1 MKGGGGCMSRKIHF
15 YILIFFEVLLA
26 LSMLRSYG
34 LHFEYETLN
43 SVSLLS
49 SQFPQQ
55 LFLVWFVFR
64 LMKDKRKVESIL
76 AVFAFHICQ
85 LATYFIIPAS
95 IFKPWLVSP
104 VLTVI
109 CLIWL
114 VIIIKKT
121 ELPTL
126 LASFKSLSAWQS
138 SVPLLGLGMVAIVWS
153 THYINID
160 LDDLSSLTYIL
171 YPILECASI
180 FLFLTLMTETIQKK
194 LRISSILIAVVS
206 LLELIYGF
214 LVDHIIT
221 DVSLFLLVVSSYLVY
236 LTNGNT
242 STLVETWQQKYGFEV
257 SKESLLVEKRTKPV
271 VEERKIYDYADNPEH
286 KNHDYTNNQKQS
298 NLVPDSIWLWTAF
311 ILALRDLVVNLTSVI
326 YYPIDESNPLAGIGW
341 FMYFIMMTPLII
353 IPTMMLPRA
362 ISTANKN
369 RLYIVA
375 MLFILVARSSIEQ
388 LIVPALILYGV
399 SKIKEE

>member
-1 MKGGGGCMSRKIHF
+1 MSRKICF

-26 LSMLRSYG
+26 LSMLKSYG

-64 LMKDKRKVESIL
+64 LMKDKRKVEGIL

-85 LATYFIIPAS
+85 LVTYFIIPAS

-126 LASFKSLSAWQS
+126 LASFKSPSAWQS
-138 SVPLLGLGMVAIVWS
+138 SVPFIGLGMVAVVWA
-153 THYINID
+153 THYVKITTKDI
-160 LDDLSSLTYIL
+160 SGIFYIL
-171 YPILECASI
+171 YPVLECASI
-180 FLFLTLMTETIQKK
+180 FLFLTLMTEINQKK
-194 LRISSILIAVVS
+194 LRISSILIMVIS

-236 LTNGNT
+236 RTNGNT
-242 STLVETWQQKYGFEV
+242 STLVEKWQQKYGVEV
-257 SKESLLVEKRTKPV
+257 REDDLLVEKKTKPV
-271 VEERKIYDYADNPEH
+271 VEERKIYDYAESQRQLNPQILH
-286 KNHDYTNNQKQS
+286 S
-298 NLVPDSIWLWTAF
+298 PWLWTAF
-311 ILALRDLVVNLTSVI
+311 ILALRDLVVNLISVI
-326 YYPIDESNPLAGIGW
+326 YSPIDKFNPLAGIDW
-341 FMYFIMMTPLII
+341 FMQLILMTPLII
-353 IPTMMLPRA
+353 IPTVMLPRA

-369 RLYIVA
+369 RLYVVA
-375 MLFILVARSSIEQ
+375 GLFIVSYGSIEQ

>member
-1 MKGGGGCMSRKIHF
+1 MFSLRLNERRGGCMSRKIHF

-49 SQFPQQ
+49 SQLPQQ
-55 LFLVWFVFR
+55 AILIWFVFR
-64 LMKDKRKVESIL
+64 FMKDKRKVEGIL

-85 LATYFIIPAS
+85 LVTYFIVPAS
-95 IFKPWLVSP
+95 IFKPWSVSP

-114 VIIIKKT
+114 VIMMKKT
-121 ELPTL
+121 ELPML
-126 LASFKSLSAWQS
+126 LASFKSPSAWQS
-138 SVPLLGLGMVAIVWS
+138 SVPLLGLGMVAVMWA
-153 THYINID
+153 THYVKITTKDI
-160 LDDLSSLTYIL
+160 SGIFYIL
-171 YPILECASI
+171 YPVLECASI
-180 FLFLTLMTETIQKK
+180 FLFLTLMTEINRKK
-194 LRISSILIAVVS
+194 LRISSILIIVIS
-206 LLELIYGF
+206 LLELVYGF

-236 LTNGNT
+236 RTNGNT
-242 STLVETWQQKYGFEV
+242 STLVEKWQQKYGFEV
-257 SKESLLVEKRTKPV
+257 RKDNLLVEKKTKPV
-271 VEERKIYDYADNPEH
+271 IEKRKIYDYAESQRQLNPLSLH
-286 KNHDYTNNQKQS
+286 S
-298 NLVPDSIWLWTAF
+298 PWLWTAF
-311 ILALRDLVVNLTSVI
+311 ILALRNLVINLTSVF
-326 YYPIDESNPLAGIGW
+326 YYPTNDPNPLAGLDW
-341 FMYFIMMTPLII
+341 FIQLILMTPLII

-369 RLYIVA
+369 RLYVVA
-375 MLFILVARSSIEQ
+375 GLFIVSYGSIEQ

>member
-1 MKGGGGCMSRKIHF
+1 MSRKTWY

-43 SVSLLS
+43 SVSVLS
-49 SQFPQQ
+49 SQLPQQ
-55 LFLVWFVFR
+55 VVLVWFVFR
-64 LMKDKRKVESIL
+64 LMKDKRKVEGIL

-85 LATYFIIPAS
+85 LVTYFIVPAS

-114 VIIIKKT
+114 VIMIKKT

-126 LASFKSLSAWQS
+126 LATFKSPSAWQS
-138 SVPLLGLGMVAIVWS
+138 SVPLLGLGMVAVVWS

-180 FLFLTLMTETIQKK
+180 FLLLILMTEENQKK
-194 LRISSILIAVVS
+194 LRISSILLIVIS
-206 LLELIYGF
+206 LLELFYGF

-236 LTNGNT
+236 RTNGNT
-242 STLVETWQQKYGFEV
+242 STLVEKWQKKYGFEL
-257 SKESLLVEKRTKPV
+257 SEDDLLVEKRTKPV
-271 VEERKIYDYADNPEH
+271 IEERKSYDYAESQRQLNPQGLH
-286 KNHDYTNNQKQS
+286 F
-298 NLVPDSIWLWTAF
+298 PWLWTAF
-311 ILALRDLVVNLTSVI
+311 ILSLRDLVINLISVI

-369 RLYIVA
+369 RLYVVA
-375 MLFILVARSSIEQ
+375 GLFIVSYGSIEQ

>member
-1 MKGGGGCMSRKIHF
+1 MKDGGGCMSRKIRF
-15 YILIFFEVLLA
+15 YILIFFEVLLT

-64 LMKDKRKVESIL
+64 LMKDKRKVEGIL
-76 AVFAFHICQ
+76 AVLAFHICQ
-85 LATYFIIPAS
+85 LVTYFIIPAS

-114 VIIIKKT
+114 VIMIKKA

-126 LASFKSLSAWQS
+126 LASFKNPSAWQS

-180 FLFLTLMTETIQKK
+180 FLFLTLMTEINQKK
-194 LRISSILIAVVS
+194 LRISSILLIAIS

-221 DVSLFLLVVSSYLVY
+221 DVTLFLLAVSFYLAYRV
-236 LTNGNT
+236 NGNT
-242 STLVETWQQKYGFEV
+242 LTLVEKWQKKYGLEL
-257 SKESLLVEKRTKPV
+257 KEKDLLVEKRTKPV
-271 VEERKIYDYADNPEH
+271 VEERKIYDYAESQRQLNPLSLH
-286 KNHDYTNNQKQS
+286 S
-298 NLVPDSIWLWTAF
+298 PWLWTAF
-311 ILALRDLVVNLTSVI
+311 ILALRNLIFNIIAVFN
-326 YYPIDESNPLAGIGW
+326 YPTDETNPLAGIGW
-341 FMYFIMMTPLII
+341 FMYFIVMTPLII
-353 IPTMMLPRA
+353 IPTVMLPRA
-362 ISTANKN
+362 IRIADKN

-399 SKIKEE
+399 SKLKEE

>member
-1 MKGGGGCMSRKIHF
+1 MSRKTWY

-49 SQFPQQ
+49 SQLPQQ

-64 LMKDKRKVESIL
+64 LMKDKRKAEGVL
-76 AVFAFHICQ
+76 AVLVFHICQ
-85 LATYFIIPAS
+85 LVTYFIVPAS

-114 VIIIKKT
+114 IIMMKKT

-126 LASFKSLSAWQS
+126 LASFKSPSAWQS
-138 SVPLLGLGMVAIVWS
+138 SVPILGLGMAAVVWS

-180 FLFLTLMTETIQKK
+180 FLFLTLMTERNQKK
-194 LRISSILIAVVS
+194 LRISTILIMVIS

-236 LTNGNT
+236 RTNGNT
-242 STLVETWQQKYGFEV
+242 STLVEKWQQKYGFEV
-257 SKESLLVEKRTKPV
+257 RKDNLLVEKKTKPV
-271 VEERKIYDYADNPEH
+271 IEKRKIYDYAESQRQLNPQGLH
-286 KNHDYTNNQKQS
+286 S
-298 NLVPDSIWLWTAF
+298 PWLWTAF
-311 ILALRDLVVNLTSVI
+311 ILALRNLVINLTSVI
-326 YYPIDESNPLAGIGW
+326 HYPINDSNPLEGLDW
-341 FMYFIMMTPLII
+341 FIQLIFMTPLII
-353 IPTMMLPRA
+353 IPTVMLPKA
-362 ISTANKN
+362 IRTADKS

-375 MLFILVARSSIEQ
+375 ALFFMSYFSIEQ

-399 SKIKEE
+399 SKIKDE

>member
-1 MKGGGGCMSRKIHF
+1 MSRKTWY

-26 LSMLRSYG
+26 LSILRSYG

-43 SVSLLS
+43 SVSVLS
-49 SQFPQQ
+49 SQLPQQ
-55 LFLVWFVFR
+55 VVLVWFVFR
-64 LMKDKRKVESIL
+64 LLKDKQKVEGIL
-76 AVFAFHICQ
+76 AVLAFHICQ
-85 LATYFIIPAS
+85 LVTYFIIPAS

-109 CLIWL
+109 CLAWL
-114 VIIIKKT
+114 VIMIMKS

-126 LASFKSLSAWQS
+126 LVSFKSPSAWQS
-138 SVPLLGLGMVAIVWS
+138 SVPLLGLGMVAVVWS

-160 LDDLSSLTYIL
+160 LEDLSSLTSIL

-180 FLFLTLMTETIQKK
+180 FLLLNLMTEKTQKK
-194 LRISSILIAVVS
+194 LRISSILIIVIS

-221 DVSLFLLVVSSYLVY
+221 DVSLFLLVVSFYLVY
-236 LTNGNT
+236 RVYRVNGKT
-242 STLVETWQQKYGFEV
+242 STLVEKWQKKYGLEA
-257 SKESLLVEKRTKPV
+257 SEDDLLVEKRTKPV
-271 VEERKIYDYADNPEH
+271 IEKRKIYDYAENQRHLNP
-286 KNHDYTNNQKQS
+286 QS
-298 NLVPDSIWLWTAF
+298 LHSPWLWTAF
-311 ILALRDLVVNLTSVI
+311 ILSLRNLVVNLTYVI
-326 YYPIDESNPLAGIGW
+326 NTPIDEFNPLAGVGW

-353 IPTMMLPRA
+353 IPTIMLPNA
-362 ISTANKN
+362 IRIASKS

-375 MLFILVARSSIEQ
+375 ALLMFARTSIEQ

-399 SKIKEE
+399 SQIKEE

>member
-1 MKGGGGCMSRKIHF
+1 MSRKICF

-26 LSMLRSYG
+26 LSMLKSYG

-64 LMKDKRKVESIL
+64 LMKDKRKVEGIL
-76 AVFAFHICQ
+76 AVLAFHICQ
-85 LATYFIIPAS
+85 LVTYFLIPAS

-104 VLTVI
+104 VLTII

-114 VIIIKKT
+114 VIMIKKV

-126 LASFKSLSAWQS
+126 LASFKTSSAWQS
-138 SVPLLGLGMVAIVWS
+138 SVPLLGLGMVAVVWA
-153 THYINID
+153 THYVKITTKDI
-160 LDDLSSLTYIL
+160 SGIFYIL
-171 YPILECASI
+171 YPVLECASI
-180 FLFLTLMTETIQKK
+180 FLFLTLMTETTQKK
-194 LRISSILIAVVS
+194 LRISSILIMVIS

-236 LTNGNT
+236 RTNGNT
-242 STLVETWQQKYGFEV
+242 STLVEKWQQKYGFEV
-257 SKESLLVEKRTKPV
+257 REDDLLVEKMTKPV
-271 VEERKIYDYADNPEH
+271 VEERKIYDYAESQRQLNPQILH
-286 KNHDYTNNQKQS
+286 S
-298 NLVPDSIWLWTAF
+298 PWLWTAF
-311 ILALRDLVVNLTSVI
+311 ILALRDLVDNLTSVI

-369 RLYIVA
+369 RLYVVA
-375 MLFILVARSSIEQ
+375 GLFIVSYGSIEQ

>member
-1 MKGGGGCMSRKIHF
+1 MIFSLRLNERWGGCMSRKTWY

-43 SVSLLS
+43 SVSVLS
-49 SQFPQQ
+49 SQLPQQ
-55 LFLVWFVFR
+55 VVLVWFVFR
-64 LMKDKRKVESIL
+64 LLKDKRKAEGVL
-76 AVFAFHICQ
+76 AVLAFHICQ
-85 LATYFIIPAS
+85 LVTYFIIPAS

-104 VLTVI
+104 VLTI
-109 CLIWL
+109 MCLIWL
-114 VIIIKKT
+114 VITIRKT

-126 LASFKSLSAWQS
+126 LASLKSSSAWQS
-138 SVPLLGLGMVAIVWS
+138 SVPLIGLGMVAVVWA
-153 THYINID
+153 THYVKISTKDI
-160 LDDLSSLTYIL
+160 SGIFYIL
-171 YPILECASI
+171 YPVLECASI
-180 FLFLTLMTETIQKK
+180 FLFLTLIAETTQKK
-194 LRISSILIAVVS
+194 LRISSIFIIVTS
-206 LLELIYGF
+206 LLELVYGF

-236 LTNGNT
+236 RTNGNT
-242 STLVETWQQKYGFEV
+242 STLVEKWQKKYGFEL
-257 SKESLLVEKRTKPV
+257 SEDDLLVEKRTKPV
-271 VEERKIYDYADNPEH
+271 IEERKSYDYAESQRQLNPQGLH
-286 KNHDYTNNQKQS
+286 F
-298 NLVPDSIWLWTAF
+298 PWLWTAF
-311 ILALRDLVVNLTSVI
+311 ILSLRDLVINLISVI

-369 RLYIVA
+369 RLYVVTG
-375 MLFILVARSSIEQ
+375 LFIVSYGSIEQ

>member
-1 MKGGGGCMSRKIHF
+1 MFSLRLNERRGGCMSRKIHF

-49 SQFPQQ
+49 SQLPQQ
-55 LFLVWFVFR
+55 AILIWFVFR
-64 LMKDKRKVESIL
+64 FMKDKRKVEGIL

-85 LATYFIIPAS
+85 LVTYFIVPAS

-114 VIIIKKT
+114 VIMMKKT
-121 ELPTL
+121 ELPML
-126 LASFKSLSAWQS
+126 LASFKSPSAWQS
-138 SVPLLGLGMVAIVWS
+138 SVPLLGLGMIAVMWA
-153 THYINID
+153 THYVKITTKDI
-160 LDDLSSLTYIL
+160 SGIFYIL
-171 YPILECASI
+171 YPVLECASI
-180 FLFLTLMTETIQKK
+180 FLFLTLMTEINRKK
-194 LRISSILIAVVS
+194 LRISSILIVVIS
-206 LLELIYGF
+206 LLELVYGF

-236 LTNGNT
+236 RTNGNT
-242 STLVETWQQKYGFEV
+242 STLVEKWQQKYGFEV
-257 SKESLLVEKRTKPV
+257 RKDNLLVEKKTKPV
-271 VEERKIYDYADNPEH
+271 IEKRKIYDYAESQRQLNPLSLH
-286 KNHDYTNNQKQS
+286 S
-298 NLVPDSIWLWTAF
+298 PWLWTAF
-311 ILALRDLVVNLTSVI
+311 ILALRNLVINLTSVF
-326 YYPIDESNPLAGIGW
+326 YYPTNDPNPLAGLDW
-341 FMYFIMMTPLII
+341 FIQLILMTPLII

-369 RLYIVA
+369 RLYVVA
-375 MLFILVARSSIEQ
+375 GLFIVSYGSIEQ

>member
-1 MKGGGGCMSRKIHF
+1 MSRKICF

-26 LSMLRSYG
+26 LSMLKSYG

-55 LFLVWFVFR
+55 AILIWFVFR
-64 LMKDKRKVESIL
+64 LMKDKRKVEGIL

-85 LATYFIIPAS
+85 LVNYFIIPAS

-114 VIIIKKT
+114 VIMIKKT

-126 LASFKSLSAWQS
+126 LASFKSPSAWQS
-138 SVPLLGLGMVAIVWS
+138 SVPIIGLGMIAVVWA
-153 THYINID
+153 THYLKITIKD
-160 LDDLSSLTYIL
+160 ISGIFYIL
-171 YPILECASI
+171 YPVLECTSI
-180 FLFLTLMTETIQKK
+180 FLFLTLMTEINQKK
-194 LRISSILIAVVS
+194 LRISSIFIMVIS

-236 LTNGNT
+236 RTNGNT

-257 SKESLLVEKRTKPV
+257 SKESLLVEKKTKPV
-271 VEERKIYDYADNPEH
+271 VEKRKIYDYA
-286 KNHDYTNNQKQS
+286 
-298 NLVPDSIWLWTAF
+298 
-311 ILALRDLVVNLTSVI
+311 
-326 YYPIDESNPLAGIGW
+326 ES
-341 FMYFIMMTPLII
+341 
-353 IPTMMLPRA
+353 
-362 ISTANKN
+362 
-369 RLYIVA
+369 
-375 MLFILVARSSIEQ
+375 
-388 LIVPALILYGV
+388 
-399 SKIKEE
+399 

>member
-1 MKGGGGCMSRKIHF
+1 MKGGGSCMSRKICF

-26 LSMLRSYG
+26 LSMLKSYG
-34 LHFEYETLN
+34 FHFEYETLN

-64 LMKDKRKVESIL
+64 LMKDKRKVEGIL
-76 AVFAFHICQ
+76 AVLAFHICQ
-85 LATYFIIPAS
+85 LVTYFLIPAS

-114 VIIIKKT
+114 VIMIMKV

-126 LASFKSLSAWQS
+126 LASFKSPSAWQS
-138 SVPLLGLGMVAIVWS
+138 SVPLLGLGMVAVVWA
-153 THYINID
+153 THYVKITTKDI
-160 LDDLSSLTYIL
+160 SGIFYIL
-171 YPILECASI
+171 YPVLECASI
-180 FLFLTLMTETIQKK
+180 FLFLTLMTETTQKK
-194 LRISSILIAVVS
+194 LRISSILIMVIS

-236 LTNGNT
+236 RTNGNT
-242 STLVETWQQKYGFEV
+242 STLVEKWQQKYGFEV
-257 SKESLLVEKRTKPV
+257 REDDLLVEKMTKPV

-286 KNHDYTNNQKQS
+286 KNHDYTTNQKQS
-298 NLVPDSIWLWTAF
+298 NLAPDSIWLWTAF
-311 ILALRDLVVNLTSVI
+311 ILALRYLVVNLTSVI

-362 ISTANKN
+362 ISTDNKN
-369 RLYIVA
+369 RLYVVA
-375 MLFILVARSSIEQ
+375 GLFIVSYGSIEQ

>member
-1 MKGGGGCMSRKIHF
+1 MSRKICF

-26 LSMLRSYG
+26 LSMLKSYG

-64 LMKDKRKVESIL
+64 LMKDKRKVEGIL

-85 LATYFIIPAS
+85 LVTYFIIPAS

-114 VIIIKKT
+114 VIMIKKT

-126 LASFKSLSAWQS
+126 LTSFKSPSAWQS
-138 SVPLLGLGMVAIVWS
+138 SVPLIGLGMIAVVWA
-153 THYINID
+153 THYVKITTKDI
-160 LDDLSSLTYIL
+160 SGIFYIL
-171 YPILECASI
+171 FPVLECASI
-180 FLFLTLMTETIQKK
+180 FLFLTLMTEINQKK
-194 LRISSILIAVVS
+194 LRISSILITVVS
-206 LLELIYGF
+206 LLELVYGF

-236 LTNGNT
+236 RTNGNT
-242 STLVETWQQKYGFEV
+242 STLVEKWQQKYGFEL
-257 SKESLLVEKRTKPV
+257 KENDLLVEKRTKPV
-271 VEERKIYDYADNPEH
+271 VEERKIYDYAESQRQLNPQILH
-286 KNHDYTNNQKQS
+286 S
-298 NLVPDSIWLWTAF
+298 PWLWTAF
-311 ILALRDLVVNLTSVI
+311 ILSLRDLVINLISVI
-326 YYPIDESNPLAGIGW
+326 YSPIDKFNPLAGIDW
-341 FMYFIMMTPLII
+341 FMQLILMTPLII
-353 IPTMMLPRA
+353 IPTVMLPRA
-362 ISTANKN
+362 ISTANKS
-369 RLYIVA
+369 RLYIVVA
-375 MLFILVARSSIEQ
+375 LFFMSYFSVEQ

>member
-1 MKGGGGCMSRKIHF
+1 MKDGGGCMSRKIRF
-15 YILIFFEVLLA
+15 YILIFFEVLLT

-64 LMKDKRKVESIL
+64 LMKDKRKVEGIL
-76 AVFAFHICQ
+76 AVLAFHICQ
-85 LATYFIIPAS
+85 LVTYFIIPAS

-114 VIIIKKT
+114 VIMIKKA

-126 LASFKSLSAWQS
+126 LASFKNPSAWQS

-160 LDDLSSLTYIL
+160 LDDLSGLTYIL

-180 FLFLTLMTETIQKK
+180 FLFLTLMTEINQKK
-194 LRISSILIAVVS
+194 LRISSILLIAIS

-221 DVSLFLLVVSSYLVY
+221 DVTLFLLAVSFYLAYRV
-236 LTNGNT
+236 NGNT
-242 STLVETWQQKYGFEV
+242 LTLVEKWQKKYGLEL
-257 SKESLLVEKRTKPV
+257 KEKDLLVEKRTKPV
-271 VEERKIYDYADNPEH
+271 VEERKIYDYAESQRQLNPLSLH
-286 KNHDYTNNQKQS
+286 S
-298 NLVPDSIWLWTAF
+298 PWLWTAF
-311 ILALRDLVVNLTSVI
+311 ILALRNLIFNIIAVFN
-326 YYPIDESNPLAGIGW
+326 YPTDETNPLAGIGW
-341 FMYFIMMTPLII
+341 FMYFIVMTPLII
-353 IPTMMLPRA
+353 IPTVMLPRA
-362 ISTANKN
+362 IRIADKT

-375 MLFILVARSSIEQ
+375 MLYILVARSSIEQ
-388 LIVPALILYGV
+388 LIVPTLILYGV

>member
-1 MKGGGGCMSRKIHF
+1 MSRKTWY

-43 SVSLLS
+43 FVSVLS
-49 SQFPQQ
+49 SQLPQQ
-55 LFLVWFVFR
+55 VVLVWFVFR
-64 LMKDKRKVESIL
+64 LLKDKRKAEGVL
-76 AVFAFHICQ
+76 AVLAFHICQ
-85 LATYFIIPAS
+85 LVTYFIIPAS

-109 CLIWL
+109 CLAWL
-114 VIIIKKT
+114 VIMIMKA
-121 ELPTL
+121 ELSIL
-126 LASFKSLSAWQS
+126 LASLKSPSAWQF
-138 SVPLLGLGMVAIVWS
+138 SVPLIGLGMVAVVWS

-180 FLFLTLMTETIQKK
+180 FLLLILMTEENQKK
-194 LRISSILIAVVS
+194 LRISSILLIVIS
-206 LLELIYGF
+206 LLELFYGF

-236 LTNGNT
+236 RTNGNT
-242 STLVETWQQKYGFEV
+242 STLVEKWQKKYGFEL
-257 SKESLLVEKRTKPV
+257 SEDDLLVEKRTKPV
-271 VEERKIYDYADNPEH
+271 IEERKSYDYAESQRQLNPQGLH
-286 KNHDYTNNQKQS
+286 F
-298 NLVPDSIWLWTAF
+298 PWLWTAF
-311 ILALRDLVVNLTSVI
+311 ILALRNLVINLTSVI
-326 YYPIDESNPLAGIGW
+326 HYPINDSNPLEGLDW
-341 FMYFIMMTPLII
+341 FIQLIFMTPLII
-353 IPTMMLPRA
+353 IPTVMLPKA
-362 ISTANKN
+362 IRTADKS

-375 MLFILVARSSIEQ
+375 ALFFMSYFSIEQ

-399 SKIKEE
+399 SKIKDE

>member
-1 MKGGGGCMSRKIHF
+1 MKDGGGCMSRKIRF

-64 LMKDKRKVESIL
+64 LMKDKRKVEGIL

-85 LATYFIIPAS
+85 LVTYFIVPAS

-114 VIIIKKT
+114 VIMIKKT

-126 LASFKSLSAWQS
+126 LASFKSPSAWQS
-138 SVPLLGLGMVAIVWS
+138 SVPFIGLGMVAVVWA
-153 THYINID
+153 THYVKITTKDI
-160 LDDLSSLTYIL
+160 SGIFYIL
-171 YPILECASI
+171 YPVLECASI
-180 FLFLTLMTETIQKK
+180 FLFLTLMTEINQKK
-194 LRISSILIAVVS
+194 LRISSILIMVIS

-236 LTNGNT
+236 RTNGNT
-242 STLVETWQQKYGFEV
+242 STLVEKWQQKYGFEV
-257 SKESLLVEKRTKPV
+257 RKDNLLVEKKTKPV
-271 VEERKIYDYADNPEH
+271 IEKRKIYDYAESQRQLNPLSLH
-286 KNHDYTNNQKQS
+286 S
-298 NLVPDSIWLWTAF
+298 PWLWTAF
-311 ILALRDLVVNLTSVI
+311 ILALRNLVINLTSVF
-326 YYPIDESNPLAGIGW
+326 YYPTNDPNPLAGLDW
-341 FMYFIMMTPLII
+341 FIQLILMTPLII

-369 RLYIVA
+369 RLYVVA
-375 MLFILVARSSIEQ
+375 GLFIVSYGSIEQ

>member
-1 MKGGGGCMSRKIHF
+1 MSRKTWY

-43 SVSLLS
+43 SVSVLS
-49 SQFPQQ
+49 SQLPQQ
-55 LFLVWFVFR
+55 VVLVWFVFR
-64 LMKDKRKVESIL
+64 LLKDKRKAEGVL
-76 AVFAFHICQ
+76 AVLAFHICQ
-85 LATYFIIPAS
+85 LVTYFIIPAS

-104 VLTVI
+104 VLTI
-109 CLIWL
+109 MCLIWL
-114 VIIIKKT
+114 VITIRKT

-126 LASFKSLSAWQS
+126 LASLKSSSAWQS
-138 SVPLLGLGMVAIVWS
+138 SVPLIGLGMVAVVWS

-160 LDDLSSLTYIL
+160 LDDLSSLTSIL

-180 FLFLTLMTETIQKK
+180 FLLLNLMTEKTQKK
-194 LRISSILIAVVS
+194 LRISSILLIIIS
-206 LLELIYGF
+206 LLELIYAF

-236 LTNGNT
+236 RTNGNT
-242 STLVETWQQKYGFEV
+242 STLVEKWQQKYGFEV
-257 SKESLLVEKRTKPV
+257 REDDLLVEKKTKPV
-271 VEERKIYDYADNPEH
+271 IEKRKVYDYAES
-286 KNHDYTNNQKQS
+286 QRQL
-298 NLVPDSIWLWTAF
+298 NLQILHSPWLWTAF

-369 RLYIVA
+369 RLYVVA
-375 MLFILVARSSIEQ
+375 GLFIVSYGSIEQ

>member
-1 MKGGGGCMSRKIHF
+1 MKGGVVVCPEKTWY

-43 SVSLLS
+43 SVSVLS
-49 SQFPQQ
+49 SQLPQQ
-55 LFLVWFVFR
+55 VVLVWFVFR
-64 LMKDKRKVESIL
+64 LMKDKRKVEGIL

-85 LATYFIIPAS
+85 LVTYFIVPAS

-114 VIIIKKT
+114 VIMIKKT

-126 LASFKSLSAWQS
+126 LATFKSPSAWQS
-138 SVPLLGLGMVAIVWS
+138 SVPLLGLGMVAVVWS

-180 FLFLTLMTETIQKK
+180 FLLLILMTEENQKK
-194 LRISSILIAVVS
+194 LRISSILLIVIS
-206 LLELIYGF
+206 LLELFYGF

-236 LTNGNT
+236 RTNGNT
-242 STLVETWQQKYGFEV
+242 STLVEKWQKKYGFEL
-257 SKESLLVEKRTKPV
+257 SEDDLLVEKRTKPV
-271 VEERKIYDYADNPEH
+271 IEERKSYDYAESQRQLNPQGLH
-286 KNHDYTNNQKQS
+286 F
-298 NLVPDSIWLWTAF
+298 PWLWTAF
-311 ILALRDLVVNLTSVI
+311 ILSLRDLVINLISVI

-369 RLYIVA
+369 RLYVVA
-375 MLFILVARSSIEQ
+375 GLFIVSYGSIEQ

>member
-1 MKGGGGCMSRKIHF
+1 MSRKICF

-26 LSMLRSYG
+26 LSMLKSYG

-55 LFLVWFVFR
+55 LILVWFVFM
-64 LMKDKRKVESIL
+64 LMKDKRKVEGIL
-76 AVFAFHICQ
+76 AVLAFQICQ
-85 LATYFIIPAS
+85 LVTYFIIPAS

-114 VIIIKKT
+114 VIMIMKV

-126 LASFKSLSAWQS
+126 LASFKSPSAWQS
-138 SVPLLGLGMVAIVWS
+138 SVPLIGLGMIAVVWA
-153 THYINID
+153 THYLKITIKD
-160 LDDLSSLTYIL
+160 ISGIFYML
-171 YPILECASI
+171 YPVRECASI
-180 FLFLTLMTETIQKK
+180 FLFLTLMTEINRKK
-194 LRISSILIAVVS
+194 LRISSILIIVIS
-206 LLELIYGF
+206 LLELVYGF

-236 LTNGNT
+236 RTNGNT
-242 STLVETWQQKYGFEV
+242 LTLVEKWQKKYGFEL
-257 SKESLLVEKRTKPV
+257 KENDLLVEKRTKPV
-271 VEERKIYDYADNPEH
+271 IEKRKIYDYAESQRQLNPQILH
-286 KNHDYTNNQKQS
+286 S
-298 NLVPDSIWLWTAF
+298 PWLWTAF
-311 ILALRDLVVNLTSVI
+311 ILSLRDLVVNLTSVI

-353 IPTMMLPRA
+353 IPTVMFPRA

-369 RLYIVA
+369 RLYVVA
-375 MLFILVARSSIEQ
+375 GLFIVSYGSIEQ

>member
-1 MKGGGGCMSRKIHF
+1 MSRKICF

-49 SQFPQQ
+49 SQLPQQ
-55 LFLVWFVFR
+55 AILIWFVFR
-64 LMKDKRKVESIL
+64 LMKDKRKVEGIL

-85 LATYFIIPAS
+85 LVTYFIVPAS
-95 IFKPWLVSP
+95 IFKPWSVSP

-114 VIIIKKT
+114 VIMMKKT
-121 ELPTL
+121 ELPML
-126 LASFKSLSAWQS
+126 LASFKSPSAWQS
-138 SVPLLGLGMVAIVWS
+138 SVPLLGLGMIAVMWA
-153 THYINID
+153 THYVKITTKDI
-160 LDDLSSLTYIL
+160 SGIFYIL
-171 YPILECASI
+171 YPVLECASI
-180 FLFLTLMTETIQKK
+180 FLFLTLMTEINRKK
-194 LRISSILIAVVS
+194 LRISSILIIVIS
-206 LLELIYGF
+206 LLELVYGF

-236 LTNGNT
+236 RTNGNT
-242 STLVETWQQKYGFEV
+242 STLVEKWQQKYGFEV
-257 SKESLLVEKRTKPV
+257 RKDNLLVEKKTKPV
-271 VEERKIYDYADNPEH
+271 IEKRKIYDYAESQRQLNPLSLH
-286 KNHDYTNNQKQS
+286 S
-298 NLVPDSIWLWTAF
+298 PWLWTAF
-311 ILALRDLVVNLTSVI
+311 ILALRNLVINLTPVF
-326 YYPIDESNPLAGIGW
+326 YYPIDDSNPLAGIGW
-341 FMYFIMMTPLII
+341 FMYFIVMTPLII
-353 IPTMMLPRA
+353 IPTVMLPRA
-362 ISTANKN
+362 IRTADKS

-375 MLFILVARSSIEQ
+375 ALFFMSYFSIEQ

>member
-1 MKGGGGCMSRKIHF
+1 MSRKICF

-49 SQFPQQ
+49 SQLPQQ
-55 LFLVWFVFR
+55 AILIWFVFR
-64 LMKDKRKVESIL
+64 LMKDKRKVEGIL

-85 LATYFIIPAS
+85 LVTYFIVPAS

-114 VIIIKKT
+114 VIMMKKT
-121 ELPTL
+121 ELPML
-126 LASFKSLSAWQS
+126 LASFKSPSAWQS
-138 SVPLLGLGMVAIVWS
+138 SVPLLGLGMVAVMWA
-153 THYINID
+153 THYVKITTKDI
-160 LDDLSSLTYIL
+160 SGIFYIL
-171 YPILECASI
+171 YPVLECASI
-180 FLFLTLMTETIQKK
+180 FLFLTLMTEINRKK
-194 LRISSILIAVVS
+194 LRISSILIIVIS
-206 LLELIYGF
+206 LLELVYGF

-236 LTNGNT
+236 RTNGNT
-242 STLVETWQQKYGFEV
+242 STLVEKWQQKYGFEV
-257 SKESLLVEKRTKPV
+257 RKDNLLVEKKTKPV
-271 VEERKIYDYADNPEH
+271 IEKRKIYDYAESQRQLNPLSLH
-286 KNHDYTNNQKQS
+286 S
-298 NLVPDSIWLWTAF
+298 PWLWTAF
-311 ILALRDLVVNLTSVI
+311 ILALRNLVINLTPVF
-326 YYPIDESNPLAGIGW
+326 YYPIDDSNPLAGIGW
-341 FMYFIMMTPLII
+341 FMYFIVMTPLII
-353 IPTMMLPRA
+353 IPTVMLPRA
-362 ISTANKN
+362 IRTADKS

-375 MLFILVARSSIEQ
+375 ALFFMSYFSIEQ
-388 LIVPALILYGV
+388 LVVPALILYGV

>member
-1 MKGGGGCMSRKIHF
+1 MSRKIHF

-26 LSMLRSYG
+26 LSMLKSYG

-43 SVSLLS
+43 SVFLLS

-55 LFLVWFVFR
+55 LFLVWFVFM
-64 LMKDKRKVESIL
+64 LMKDKRKVEGIL
-76 AVFAFHICQ
+76 AVLAFHICQ
-85 LATYFIIPAS
+85 LVTYFIIPAS

-114 VIIIKKT
+114 VIMIKKI
-121 ELPTL
+121 ELPIL
-126 LASFKSLSAWQS
+126 LGSFKSPSAWQS
-138 SVPLLGLGMVAIVWS
+138 SVPFIGLGMVVVVWA
-153 THYINID
+153 THYVKITTKDI
-160 LDDLSSLTYIL
+160 SGIFYIL
-171 YPILECASI
+171 YPVLECASI
-180 FLFLTLMTETIQKK
+180 FLFLTLMTEINQKK
-194 LRISSILIAVVS
+194 LRISSILIMVIS

-236 LTNGNT
+236 HTNGNT

-257 SKESLLVEKRTKPV
+257 SEEALLVEKRTKPV
-271 VEERKIYDYADNPEH
+271 IEKRKIYDYAESQRQLNPLSLH
-286 KNHDYTNNQKQS
+286 S
-298 NLVPDSIWLWTAF
+298 PWLWTAF
-311 ILALRDLVVNLTSVI
+311 ILAIRNLVINLTSVF
-326 YYPIDESNPLAGIGW
+326 YYPINDPNPLAGLDW
-341 FMYFIMMTPLII
+341 FIQLILMTPLII
-353 IPTMMLPRA
+353 IPTVMFPRA
-362 ISTANKN
+362 IRTADKS

-375 MLFILVARSSIEQ
+375 ALFFMSYFSIEQ

>member
-1 MKGGGGCMSRKIHF
+1 MSRKICF

-49 SQFPQQ
+49 SQLPQQ
-55 LFLVWFVFR
+55 AILIWFVFR
-64 LMKDKRKVESIL
+64 LMKDKRKVEGIL

-85 LATYFIIPAS
+85 LVTYFIVPAS

-114 VIIIKKT
+114 VIMMKKT
-121 ELPTL
+121 ELPML
-126 LASFKSLSAWQS
+126 LASFKSPSAWQS
-138 SVPLLGLGMVAIVWS
+138 SVPLLGLGMIAVMWA
-153 THYINID
+153 THYVKITTKDI
-160 LDDLSSLTYIL
+160 SGIFYIL
-171 YPILECASI
+171 YPVLECASI
-180 FLFLTLMTETIQKK
+180 FLFLTLMTEINRKK
-194 LRISSILIAVVS
+194 LRISSILIIVIS
-206 LLELIYGF
+206 LLELVYGF

-236 LTNGNT
+236 RTNGNT
-242 STLVETWQQKYGFEV
+242 STLVEKWQQKYGFEV
-257 SKESLLVEKRTKPV
+257 RKDNLLVEKKTKPV
-271 VEERKIYDYADNPEH
+271 IEKRKIYDYAESQRQLNPLSLH
-286 KNHDYTNNQKQS
+286 S
-298 NLVPDSIWLWTAF
+298 PWLWTAF
-311 ILALRDLVVNLTSVI
+311 ILALRNLVINLTPVF
-326 YYPIDESNPLAGIGW
+326 YYPIDDSNPLAGIGW
-341 FMYFIMMTPLII
+341 FMYFIVMTPLII
-353 IPTMMLPRA
+353 IPTVMLPRA
-362 ISTANKN
+362 IRTADKS

-375 MLFILVARSSIEQ
+375 ALFFMSYFSIEQ

>member
-1 MKGGGGCMSRKIHF
+1 MSRKIHF

-49 SQFPQQ
+49 SQLPQQ
-55 LFLVWFVFR
+55 AILIWFVFR
-64 LMKDKRKVESIL
+64 LMKDKRKVEGIL

-85 LATYFIIPAS
+85 LVTYFIVPAS
-95 IFKPWLVSP
+95 IFKPWSVSP

-114 VIIIKKT
+114 VIMMKKT
-121 ELPTL
+121 ELPML
-126 LASFKSLSAWQS
+126 LASFKSPSAWQS
-138 SVPLLGLGMVAIVWS
+138 SVPLLGLGMVAVMWA
-153 THYINID
+153 THYVKITTKDI
-160 LDDLSSLTYIL
+160 SGIFYIL
-171 YPILECASI
+171 YPVLECASI
-180 FLFLTLMTETIQKK
+180 FLFLTLMTEINRKK
-194 LRISSILIAVVS
+194 LRISSILIIVIS
-206 LLELIYGF
+206 LLELVYGF

-236 LTNGNT
+236 RTNGNT
-242 STLVETWQQKYGFEV
+242 STLVEKWQQKYGFEV
-257 SKESLLVEKRTKPV
+257 RKDNLLVEKKTKPV
-271 VEERKIYDYADNPEH
+271 IEKRKIYDYAESQRQLNPLSLH
-286 KNHDYTNNQKQS
+286 S
-298 NLVPDSIWLWTAF
+298 PWLWTAF
-311 ILALRDLVVNLTSVI
+311 ILALRNLVINLTPVF
-326 YYPIDESNPLAGIGW
+326 YYPIDDSNPLAGIGW
-341 FMYFIMMTPLII
+341 FMYFIVMTPLII
-353 IPTMMLPRA
+353 IPTVMLPRA
-362 ISTANKN
+362 IRTADKS

-375 MLFILVARSSIEQ
+375 VLFFMSYFSIEQ

>member
-1 MKGGGGCMSRKIHF
+1 MSRKIHF

-64 LMKDKRKVESIL
+64 LMKDKRKVEGIL
-76 AVFAFHICQ
+76 AVLAFHVCQ
-85 LATYFIIPAS
+85 LVTYFIIPAS

-114 VIIIKKT
+114 VIMMKKT
-121 ELPTL
+121 ELPML
-126 LASFKSLSAWQS
+126 LASFKSPSAWQS
-138 SVPLLGLGMVAIVWS
+138 SVPLLGLGMVAVMWA
-153 THYINID
+153 THYVKITTKDI
-160 LDDLSSLTYIL
+160 SGIFYIL
-171 YPILECASI
+171 YPVLECASI
-180 FLFLTLMTETIQKK
+180 FLFLTLMTEINRKK
-194 LRISSILIAVVS
+194 LRISSILIIVIS
-206 LLELIYGF
+206 LLELVYGF

-236 LTNGNT
+236 RTNGNT
-242 STLVETWQQKYGFEV
+242 STLVEKWQQKYGFEV
-257 SKESLLVEKRTKPV
+257 RKDNLLVEKKTKPV
-271 VEERKIYDYADNPEH
+271 IEKRKIYDYAESQRQLNPLSLH
-286 KNHDYTNNQKQS
+286 S
-298 NLVPDSIWLWTAF
+298 PWLWTAF
-311 ILALRDLVVNLTSVI
+311 ILALRNLVINLTSVF
-326 YYPIDESNPLAGIGW
+326 YYPTNDPNPLAGLDW
-341 FMYFIMMTPLII
+341 FIQLILMTPLII

-369 RLYIVA
+369 RLYVVA
-375 MLFILVARSSIEQ
+375 GLFIVSYGSIEQ

>member
-1 MKGGGGCMSRKIHF
+1 MSRKTWY

-43 SVSLLS
+43 SVSVLS
-49 SQFPQQ
+49 SQLPQQ
-55 LFLVWFVFR
+55 VVLVWFVFR
-64 LMKDKRKVESIL
+64 LLKDKRKAEGVL
-76 AVFAFHICQ
+76 AVLAFHICQ
-85 LATYFIIPAS
+85 LVTYFIIPAS

-104 VLTVI
+104 VLTI
-109 CLIWL
+109 MCLIWL
-114 VIIIKKT
+114 VITIRKT

-126 LASFKSLSAWQS
+126 LASLKSSSAWQS
-138 SVPLLGLGMVAIVWS
+138 SVPLIGLGMVAVVWS

-180 FLFLTLMTETIQKK
+180 FLLLILMTEENQKK
-194 LRISSILIAVVS
+194 LRISSILIIVTS
-206 LLELIYGF
+206 LLELVYGF

-236 LTNGNT
+236 RTNGNT
-242 STLVETWQQKYGFEV
+242 STLVEKWQKKYGFEL
-257 SKESLLVEKRTKPV
+257 SEDDLLVEKRTKPV
-271 VEERKIYDYADNPEH
+271 IEKRKVYDYAESQRQPNP
-286 KNHDYTNNQKQS
+286 QS
-298 NLVPDSIWLWTAF
+298 LHFPWLWTAF
-311 ILALRDLVVNLTSVI
+311 ILSLRDLVINLISVI

-369 RLYIVA
+369 RLYVVA
-375 MLFILVARSSIEQ
+375 GLFIVSYGSIEQ

>member
-1 MKGGGGCMSRKIHF
+1 MSRKICF

-26 LSMLRSYG
+26 LSMLKSYG
-34 LHFEYETLN
+34 FHFEYETLN

-64 LMKDKRKVESIL
+64 LMKDKRKVEGIL
-76 AVFAFHICQ
+76 AVLAFHICQ
-85 LATYFIIPAS
+85 LVTYFLIPAS

-114 VIIIKKT
+114 VIMIKKT

-126 LASFKSLSAWQS
+126 LASFKSPSAWQS
-138 SVPLLGLGMVAIVWS
+138 SVPLIGLGMIAVVWS
-153 THYINID
+153 THYVKITTKDI
-160 LDDLSSLTYIL
+160 SGIFYIL
-171 YPILECASI
+171 YPVLECASI
-180 FLFLTLMTETIQKK
+180 FLFLTLMTEINQKK
-194 LRISSILIAVVS
+194 LRISSILILVIS

-236 LTNGNT
+236 RTNGNT
-242 STLVETWQQKYGFEV
+242 STLVEKWQQKYGFEL
-257 SKESLLVEKRTKPV
+257 KENDLLVEKRTKPV
-271 VEERKIYDYADNPEH
+271 VEERKIYDYAESQRQLNPLSLH
-286 KNHDYTNNQKQS
+286 S
-298 NLVPDSIWLWTAF
+298 PWLWTAF

-362 ISTANKN
+362 ISTDNKN
-369 RLYIVA
+369 RLYVVA
-375 MLFILVARSSIEQ
+375 GLFIVSYGSIEQ

>member
-1 MKGGGGCMSRKIHF
+1 MSRKTWY

-49 SQFPQQ
+49 SQLPQQ

-64 LMKDKRKVESIL
+64 LMKDKRKAEGVL
-76 AVFAFHICQ
+76 AVLVFHICQ
-85 LATYFIIPAS
+85 LVTYFIVPAS

-114 VIIIKKT
+114 IIMMKKT

-126 LASFKSLSAWQS
+126 LASFKSPSAWQS
-138 SVPLLGLGMVAIVWS
+138 SVPILGLGMAAVVWS

-180 FLFLTLMTETIQKK
+180 FLFLTLMTERNQKK
-194 LRISSILIAVVS
+194 LRISTILIMVIS

-221 DVSLFLLVVSSYLVY
+221 DVSLFLIVVSAYLVY
-236 LTNGNT
+236 RTNGNT
-242 STLVETWQQKYGFEV
+242 SN
-257 SKESLLVEKRTKPV
+257 SLKNGKR
-271 VEERKIYDYADNPEH
+271 
-286 KNHDYTNNQKQS
+286 S
-298 NLVPDSIWLWTAF
+298 MGLS
-311 ILALRDLVVNLTSVI
+311 
-326 YYPIDESNPLAGIGW
+326 
-341 FMYFIMMTPLII
+341 
-353 IPTMMLPRA
+353 
-362 ISTANKN
+362 
-369 RLYIVA
+369 
-375 MLFILVARSSIEQ
+375 
-388 LIVPALILYGV
+388 
-399 SKIKEE
+399 

>member
-1 MKGGGGCMSRKIHF
+1 MSRKICF

-26 LSMLRSYG
+26 LSMLKSYG
-34 LHFEYETLN
+34 FHFEYETLN

-64 LMKDKRKVESIL
+64 LMKDKRKVEGIL
-76 AVFAFHICQ
+76 AVLAFHICQ
-85 LATYFIIPAS
+85 LVTYFLIPAS

-114 VIIIKKT
+114 VIMIMKV

-126 LASFKSLSAWQS
+126 LASFKSPSAWQS
-138 SVPLLGLGMVAIVWS
+138 SVPLLGLGMVAVVWA
-153 THYINID
+153 THYVKITTKDI
-160 LDDLSSLTYIL
+160 SGIFYIL
-171 YPILECASI
+171 YPVLECASI
-180 FLFLTLMTETIQKK
+180 FLFLTLMTETTQKK
-194 LRISSILIAVVS
+194 LRISSILIMVIS

-236 LTNGNT
+236 RTNGNT
-242 STLVETWQQKYGFEV
+242 STLVEKWQQKYGFEV
-257 SKESLLVEKRTKPV
+257 REDDLLVEKMTKPV

-286 KNHDYTNNQKQS
+286 KNHDYTTNQKQS
-298 NLVPDSIWLWTAF
+298 NLAPDSIWLWTAF

-362 ISTANKN
+362 ISTDNKN
-369 RLYIVA
+369 RLYVVA
-375 MLFILVARSSIEQ
+375 GLFIVSYGSIEQ

>member
-1 MKGGGGCMSRKIHF
+1 MSRKIHF

-49 SQFPQQ
+49 SQLPQQ
-55 LFLVWFVFR
+55 AILIWFVFR
-64 LMKDKRKVESIL
+64 LMKDKRKVEGIL

-85 LATYFIIPAS
+85 LVTYFIVPAS
-95 IFKPWLVSP
+95 IFKPWSVSP

-114 VIIIKKT
+114 VIMMKKT
-121 ELPTL
+121 ELPML
-126 LASFKSLSAWQS
+126 LASFKSPSAWQS
-138 SVPLLGLGMVAIVWS
+138 SVPLLGLGMVAVMWA
-153 THYINID
+153 THYVKITTKDI
-160 LDDLSSLTYIL
+160 SGIFYIL
-171 YPILECASI
+171 YPVLECASI
-180 FLFLTLMTETIQKK
+180 FLFLTLMTEINRKK
-194 LRISSILIAVVS
+194 LRISSILIIVIS
-206 LLELIYGF
+206 LLELVYGF

-236 LTNGNT
+236 RTNGNT
-242 STLVETWQQKYGFEV
+242 STLVEKWQKKYGFEL
-257 SKESLLVEKRTKPV
+257 SEDDLLVEKRTKPV
-271 VEERKIYDYADNPEH
+271 IEKRKVYDYAESQRQPNP
-286 KNHDYTNNQKQS
+286 QS
-298 NLVPDSIWLWTAF
+298 LHSPWLWTAF
-311 ILALRDLVVNLTSVI
+311 ILSLRNLVFNIIAVFN
-326 YYPIDESNPLAGIGW
+326 YPTDETNPLAGIGW
-341 FMYFIMMTPLII
+341 FMYFIVMIPLII
-353 IPTMMLPRA
+353 IPTVMLPNA
-362 ISTANKN
+362 IRTADKN

>member
-1 MKGGGGCMSRKIHF
+1 MSRKIHF

-49 SQFPQQ
+49 SQLPQQ
-55 LFLVWFVFR
+55 AILIWFVFR

-85 LATYFIIPAS
+85 LVTYFIIPAS

-114 VIIIKKT
+114 VIMIKKT

-126 LASFKSLSAWQS
+126 LTSFKSPSAWQS
-138 SVPLLGLGMVAIVWS
+138 SVPLIGLGMIAVLWA
-153 THYINID
+153 THYVKITTKDI
-160 LDDLSSLTYIL
+160 SGIFYIL
-171 YPILECASI
+171 YPVLECASI
-180 FLFLTLMTETIQKK
+180 FLFLTLMTEINQKK
-194 LRISSILIAVVS
+194 LRISSILITVVS
-206 LLELIYGF
+206 LLELVYGF

-236 LTNGNT
+236 RTNGNT
-242 STLVETWQQKYGFEV
+242 STLVEKWQQKYGFEL
-257 SKESLLVEKRTKPV
+257 KENDLLVEKRTKPV
-271 VEERKIYDYADNPEH
+271 VEERKIYDYAESQRQLNP
-286 KNHDYTNNQKQS
+286 QILRS
-298 NLVPDSIWLWTAF
+298 PWLWTAF
-311 ILALRDLVVNLTSVI
+311 ILSLRDLVINLISVI
-326 YYPIDESNPLAGIGW
+326 YSPIDKFNPLAGLDW
-341 FMYFIMMTPLII
+341 FMQLILMTPLII
-353 IPTMMLPRA
+353 IPTVMLPRA
-362 ISTANKN
+362 ISTANKS
-369 RLYIVA
+369 RLYIVVA
-375 MLFILVARSSIEQ
+375 LFFMSYFSVEQ